1 MFKKIEQNK
10 AFTLIKLILYLEK
23 INRRGALIWAIREK
37 LILKTRPISL
47 NVINIYTYKIINE

>member
-23 INRRGALIWAIREK
+23 INRRGGAYLGDKRKAYSKNTTDLPQR
-37 LILKTRPISL
+37 
-47 NVINIYTYKIINE
+47 Y